1 MTQKSKKSRKIKR
14 IPVRVISPQ
23 TAEMPL
29 NKTDDSSPVEVKS
42 NTVNFPIGDYSLS
55 TVVKEIKRAGVI
67 TAITL
72 IILVIMYFIL

>member
-29 NKTDDSSPVEVKS
+29 NKTDDSSPAEVKS
-42 NTVNFPIGDYSLS
+42 NTANFPIGDYSLS
-55 TVVKEIKRAGVI
+55 TVVQEIKRAGVI